1 MTFALAIVPITL
13 LLLGFPIFLVLLT
26 AVTVALVFFM
36 NVPLAAL
43 HQNLFGSVNATP
55 LLAVPFFIYAGE
67 LMGRGS
73 VAQRLV
79 DFVQGGVGSVR
90 GSLGVTAVG
99 TSAIF
104 GAISGAS
111 AATVA
116 TVGRVMVPAMRRAG
130 YPETFTAGLITSV
143 GAIDV
148 IIPPSIPMI
157 VYGAAAEE
165 SVARLYAAGVIPGLM
180 IAAMIALYV
189 MWRARR
195 ENFGAGEPFD
205 RKRFLHATGRSLWA
219 LGAPVIILGGIYG
232 GVFSPTEAA
241 AVACVYAGF
250 VTTFVFRELGWRD
263 IIEASASTVLFT
275 GQILIIVACAGVFA
289 WLLTVNQV
297 PATIT
302 AWLQSLNVSAWMLL
316 LAINILLLVVGC
328 FLDPLSAILLLSP
341 LLVPMVKAVGI
352 NTVHFGI
359 VVTVNLAIGLFHP
372 PFGINIFVAQ
382 SVLGLKLETIYRGII
397 PFVIIYLIA
406 LALITYIPDISLIGV
421 QVSAGQRL
429 IPEKTGRMS
438 SMTTTP
444 RLLAAIAALAAGV
457 LAAMP
462 AGAQQFTMKLS
473 SPTINDAT
481 HEFYKTLKA
490 GIEQRAPRKDQGRDL
505 SRQPARPASGSGRGR
520 GAGHDRGG
528 LRGKRLL
535 DQPRAAL
542 PGARRARLVRRYPA
556 RLQNAERSGDP
567 RATCDLGRGQG
578 NRDSGAQPLQPADAA
593 VAQGG
598 ANRGGH
604 SRTKDPH
611 AGRRA
616 DSGRSTEEA
625 WRHSGLAAARRG
637 VAGDAEPD
645 DRWNGRRGGAFRCVQ
660 VLRHRQAD
668 DLSAGHLVRRAGRG
682 QPAVA

>member
-1 MTFALAIVPITL
+1 MTFALFVVPVVL
-13 LLLGFPIFLVLLT
+13 LLIGFPIFMVLLT
-26 AVTVALVFFM
+26 AVSVALVFFM
-36 NVPLAAL
+36 HVPLVVI

-116 TVGRVMVPAMRRAG
+116 TIGKVMVPAMRRAG
-130 YPETFTAGLITSV
+130 YPETFTAGLITAG
-143 GAIDV
+143 GAVDV
-148 IIPPSIPMI
+148 IIPPSIPLI
-157 VYGAAAEE
+157 VYGAPAEE
-165 SVARLYAAGVIPGLM
+165 KGARLYAAGVLPGLM
-180 IAAMIALYV
+180 IAGMLALYV
-189 MWRARR
+189 LWRARH
-195 ENFGAGEPFD
+195 EGFGAGEPFD
-205 RKRFLHATGRSLWA
+205 FRRFLHATGRSLWA

-302 AWLQSLNVSAWMLL
+302 AWLQSLNVSAWTLL

-406 LALITYIPDISLIGV
+406 LGLITYIPDISLIGM
-421 QVSAGQRL
+421 
-429 IPEKTGRMS
+429 KY
-438 SMTTTP
+438 
-444 RLLAAIAALAAGV
+444 LLA
-457 LAAMP
+457 
-462 AGAQQFTMKLS
+462 K
-473 SPTINDAT
+473 
-481 HEFYKTLKA
+481 
-490 GIEQRAPRKDQGRDL
+490 
-505 SRQPARPASGSGRGR
+505 
-520 GAGHDRGG
+520 
-528 LRGKRLL
+528 
-535 DQPRAAL
+535 
-542 PGARRARLVRRYPA
+542 
-556 RLQNAERSGDP
+556 
-567 RATCDLGRGQG
+567 
-578 NRDSGAQPLQPADAA
+578 
-593 VAQGG
+593 
-598 ANRGGH
+598 
-604 SRTKDPH
+604 
-611 AGRRA
+611 
-616 DSGRSTEEA
+616 
-625 WRHSGLAAARRG
+625 
-637 VAGDAEPD
+637 
-645 DRWNGRRGGAFRCVQ
+645 
-660 VLRHRQAD
+660 
-668 DLSAGHLVRRAGRG
+668 
-682 QPAVA
+682 